1 MGGRAEQTK
10 GSKVV
15 LCGRG
20 GRRGVTPWDASE
32 QIDSSGIEHGRSH
45 SPVVRILWSFAYSG
59 RSHSLVV
66 RKIRPFA

>member
-1 MGGRAEQTK
+1 MGGRAEKTK

-45 SPVVRILWSFAYSG
+45 SQAVRIVW
-59 RSHSLVV
+59 
-66 RKIRPFA
+66 PFA